1 MPDLPRR
8 IRLAAGDYFMHS
20 QDWRMRRAGLKGN
33 VCRVALGLD
42 CGLNTELLRQR
53 VAASPMLDWLA
64 RVRISRRLPVFPP
77 LWCAT
82 ARPRAVF
89 HEHDDQNG
97 GEAGPG
103 LLPQVVLG
111 RELHAGRGPALA
123 LDLVRHRDGTRH
135 LVLSWNHA
143 LMDARGSELILRHLN
158 LGGAAN
164 GAPTIQNLIDPD
176 QRGGNL
182 LGWWRAVKLARGS
195 LEWLE
200 QSGRQPLF
208 TLMPREHPGPA
219 TPCHNQARLL
229 LFNEQ
234 EAARIDARCQ
244 RLDAG
249 FRRSHFYLAASLRA
263 LHNVASARGNKD
275 GAYLVPVPHDMRRR
289 GANGPIFSNH
299 LSILFYRIEPRQAVN
314 LAEIIGELTRQMMD
328 QIRTR
333 FPESCMAALEMFKPL
348 PLDFYLR
355 RLGKPTRGNFASLC
369 FSDSGET
376 CAGMTDLLGGRI
388 QEVTHMVPTWRPPGL
403 TVLFWSFRGRP
414 RAQLS
419 WVDDCLSLA
428 EVDTLETGLR
438 SALLDEAP

>member
-1 MPDLPRR
+1 
-8 IRLAAGDYFMHS
+8 MHG
-20 QDWRMRRAGLKGN
+20 QDCRMRRVGLPGN
-33 VCRVALGLD
+33 VCRVALWLD
-42 CGLNTELLRQR
+42 GGLNTELLRER
-53 VAASPMLDWLA
+53 VAASPMLHWLA
-64 RVRISRRLPVFPP
+64 RVRISRLLPVLPA

-82 ARPRAVF
+82 GRPRAVF
-89 HEHDDQNG
+89 HEYDEENG
-97 GEAGPG
+97 GEGGPG
-103 LLPQVVLG
+103 LLPQAVLG
-111 RELHAGRGPALA
+111 PELHAGRGPALA

-143 LMDARGSELILRHLN
+143 LMDARGAELILRHLN

-164 GAPTIQNLIDPD
+164 GAPTLEDLINPHQRSANLF
-176 QRGGNL
+176 
-182 LGWWRAVKLARGS
+182 GWWRAMKLARGS
-195 LEWLE
+195 VEWLR
-200 QSGRQPLF
+200 QSGREPLF
-208 TLMPREHPGPA
+208 TLMPRQLSGPV
-219 TPCHNQARLL
+219 TPCRNQSRAL

-244 RLDAG
+244 RLNAG

-263 LHNVASARGNKD
+263 LHTVAAGRGNKD
-275 GAYLVPVPHDMRRR
+275 GAYLIPVPHDMRRR
-289 GANGPIFSNH
+289 GASGPIFSNH
-299 LSILFYRIEPRQAVN
+299 LSILFHRIEPHQAVN
-314 LAEIIGELTRQMMD
+314 LGETIGELTRQMMD
-328 QIRTR
+328 QIRTH

-355 RLGKPTRGNFASLC
+355 HLGRPTRDKFATLC

-376 CAGMTDLLGGRI
+376 CAGMTDMLGGRI
-388 QEVTHMVPTWRPPGL
+388 QEVTHMVPSWRPPGL

-419 WVDDCLSLA
+419 WVDDCMSLA